1 MMRYEVQIEKPNPD
15 TPFNV
20 MIEMFLGTFDGL
32 HQARNYRDMMR
43 GRGFNAVIKK
53 TMIIE

>member
-1 MMRYEVQIEKPNPD
+1 MRYEVQIEKPNPD